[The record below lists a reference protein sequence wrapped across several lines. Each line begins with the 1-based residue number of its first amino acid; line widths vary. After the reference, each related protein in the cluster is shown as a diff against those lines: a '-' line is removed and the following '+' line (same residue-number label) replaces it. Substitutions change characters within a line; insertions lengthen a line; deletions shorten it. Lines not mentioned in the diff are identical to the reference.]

1 MTLLQPSFRG
11 RLRLFFAVIV
21 VVPMIAVGVA
31 LFFLLDAGDKS
42 RFNSE
47 LGKAQTVTQN
57 LFLDA
62 RADAMAAAQS
72 LLSDT
77 EVATAIDRGD
87 KAAAESRVREL
98 GRDLHAA
105 RIVLTV
111 AGIGKIE
118 TGSPTAIAAAQAPV
132 QDSERS
138 AVGQILIS
146 VTDPQAFADQ
156 ARGLTEIG
164 TRVDRGRDILA
175 SSTRTAARVPL
186 PNGPGRDVRIA
197 GRDYRTTSFVG
208 GEPSGPDTTIRLVSP
223 VPANGAASTVIL
235 IGVLAAFLVLAMT
248 FAVIVNRTLQN
259 EVNRL
264 LTAAQRLGKGD
275 FSTPVPAE
283 GRDEFAALGK
293 EFNNMALQLE
303 ARLEDLRRE
312 RGRLQEA
319 IRRVGE
325 SFAKGLDREGVLD
338 IVVQTAVDGSGAAA
352 GRATMRRRA
361 DAPMEEVTR
370 SGEPEAFQRA
380 LHAAEAAVMD
390 AGRVAEIQMGGVS
403 AMAAPLSA
411 TEAGDRVLAI
421 VSVARGD
428 RAFAQPERELFAYL
442 TSQAAVSVE
451 NVDLHETVQRQ
462 AVTDELTGLFNHRRF
477 QEVMAAEVDRARRY
491 DTEMGLIMLDID
503 NFKRVNDT
511 YGHMQ
516 GDMVLREVARVLRQS
531 AREIDEPARYGG
543 EEMAV
548 ALPQTDLDG
557 AYRFAE
563 RVRQRIEALELP
575 LLDGDGILRVTASF
589 GAASLSSAPQSDK
602 EGLVAAADAALYRAK
617 RSGKNRT
624 VKAE

>member
-1 MTLLQPSFRG
+1 VTLFARAFLLIALLIVTAVLASFQIYRIYEREPRSRELAQQTVSTINLTRAALVNADPVLRRDLLIELNETEG
-11 RLRLFFAVIV
+11 LRLIPAAPGESVEPLPDDPLLERVAERVRAALGDRTRFGTARDGEEGFWVSFFI
-21 VVPMIAVGVA
+21 
-31 LFFLLDAGDKS
+31 AGDEYWVMLPRE
-42 RFNSE
+42 RFTPVFGLRW
-47 LGKAQTVTQN
+47 LGWLALLLALALVGALLIASN
-57 LFLDA
+57 IAGPLAAMRRAA
-62 RADAMAAAQS
+62 R
-72 LLSDT
+72 
-77 EVATAIDRGD
+77 R
-87 KAAAESRVREL
+87 L
-98 GRDLHAA
+98 GR
-105 RIVLTV
+105 
-111 AGIGKIE
+111 
-118 TGSPTAIAAAQAPV
+118 
-132 QDSERS
+132 
-138 AVGQILIS
+138 
-146 VTDPQAFADQ
+146 
-156 ARGLTEIG
+156 
-164 TRVDRGRDILA
+164 
-175 SSTRTAARVPL
+175 
-186 PNGPGRDVRIA
+186 
-197 GRDYRTTSFVG
+197 
-208 GEPSGPDTTIRLVSP
+208 
-223 VPANGAASTVIL
+223 
-235 IGVLAAFLVLAMT
+235 
-248 FAVIVNRTLQN
+248 
-259 EVNRL
+259 
-264 LTAAQRLGKGD
+264 GD
-275 FSTPVPAE
+275 FSVQVPAE
-283 GRDEFAALGK
+283 GNDEFAALGK
-293 EFNNMALQLE
+293 EFNSMALQLE

-325 SFAKGLDREGVLD
+325 SFARGLDRVGVLD
-338 IVVQTAVDGSGAAA
+338 IVVQTAVDGVGASC

-370 SGEPEAFQRA
+370 SGEPEAFHRA

-390 AGRVAEIQMGGVS
+390 AGEVAEIQIGGAS

-428 RAFAQPERELFAYL
+428 RPFAPAERELFAYL

-477 QEVMAAEVDRARRY
+477 QEVMSAEVERARRY
-491 DTEMGLIMLDID
+491 DAEMGLIMLDID

-557 AYRFAE
+557 AFRFAE

-589 GAASLSSAPQSDK
+589 GAASLSSASQSDK